1 VTGPPTGRRALEV
14 DQLSVDIALRH
25 SAVHAVDNV
34 SLHVAAGETVAVVGE
49 SGCGKST
56 LGLAIAGLLPG
67 NARARGNIRLAGREL
82 VGMSERE
89 LMPVR
94 GTEVAIVFQ
103 DPMTSLNPTQRIG
116 AQVGETL
123 RLQRGASKAAA
134 REAAAEMLDLVG
146 LPRPREQLDRFPHE
160 LSGGMRQRVVIA
172 AALICEPGV
181 LIADEP
187 TTALDVTTQSQILD
201 LFGRLR
207 QTLGM
212 AMLLVTHDM
221 GVVAGHADRVMVMYA
236 GREAETGRT
245 EEVFT
250 HPRHRYTAALLDS
263 ILRMD
268 TPRTQPLYTIPGRP
282 PDLTSAPPG
291 CAFAPRCPAA
301 TAECTATAPGLTEAG
316 DQRWRCHHPAG
327 TDEAGT
333 DKAGTDKAGTDKAGT
348 GEPAAR
354 DAEAPR

>member
-1 VTGPPTGRRALEV
+1 MTGPAAGQPALEV
-14 DQLSVDIALRH
+14 DRLSVDIALRH

-34 SLHVAAGETVAVVGE
+34 SLQVAAGETVAVVGE

-67 NARARGNIRLAGREL
+67 SARARGSIRIAGREL
-82 VGMSERE
+82 VGLSERD

-103 DPMTSLNPTQRIG
+103 DPLTSLNPTQRIG

-221 GVVAGHADRVMVMYA
+221 GVVAGHTDRVMVMYA
-236 GREAETGRT
+236 GREAETGPT
-245 EEVFT
+245 EQVFT
-250 HPRHRYTAALLDS
+250 HPRHRYTAALLGS

-268 TPRTQPLYTIPGRP
+268 TPRTEHLYTIPGRP
-282 PDLTSAPPG
+282 PDLTASLPG

-301 TAECTATAPGLTEAG
+301 TAECTGTAPGLTEAG
-316 DQRWRCHHPAG
+316 QQRWHCHHPAARREG
-327 TDEAGT
+327 PGEAGP
-333 DKAGTDKAGTDKAGT
+333 
-348 GEPAAR
+348 GEPNPVEAAAG

>member
-1 VTGPPTGRRALEV
+1 VSGQPAASPALAVEK
-14 DQLSVDIALRH
+14 LSVDIALRH
-25 SAVHAVDNV
+25 SAVHAVDSV
-34 SLHVAAGETVAVVGE
+34 SLQVAAGETVAVVGE

-67 NARARGNIRLAGREL
+67 NARARGSIRLAGREL
-82 VGMSERE
+82 VGLGERE

-94 GTEVAIVFQ
+94 GAEVGIVFQ
-103 DPMTSLNPTQRIG
+103 DPMTSLNPTQHIG

-146 LPRPREQLDRFPHE
+146 MPRPREQLDRYPHE
-160 LSGGMRQRVVIA
+160 LSGGMRQRAVIA
-172 AALICEPGV
+172 AALICQPSV
-181 LIADEP
+181 LVADEP

-201 LFGRLR
+201 LFDRLR

-221 GVVAGHADRVMVMYA
+221 GVVAGHTDRVLVMYA

-268 TPRTQPLYTIPGRP
+268 TPRKQPLYSIPGRP
-282 PDLTSAPPG
+282 PDLTASLPG
-291 CAFAPRCPAA
+291 CAFAPRCASA
-301 TAECTATAPGLTEAG
+301 TAECAEAAPGVTEAAG
-316 DQRWRCHHPAG
+316 QRWRCHHPAG
-327 TDEAGT
+327 QA
-333 DKAGTDKAGTDKAGT
+333 
-348 GEPAAR
+348 EPAPHN
-354 DAEAPR
+354 AEAPR